1 MMAIFSDIVAN
12 LLTFRT
18 IDKCFLETLYDLF
31 HVLKERFF
39 RAVVI
44 DEVLNNVAREFIN
57 TSVDG
62 VGFVNDLPLKNDF
75 TLFIHLVNLAFAI
88 AIPLSCYRMLFGVK
102 PKMLPSEVGTRR
114 TTRS

>member
-1 MMAIFSDIVAN
+1 MMTVFSDIMSN
-12 LLTFRT
+12 LLALGT
-18 IDKCFLETLYDLF
+18 IDKCLLETLYDLF

-44 DEVLNNVAREFIN
+44 DEVLNNIARKFVN

-88 AIPLSCYRMLFGVK
+88 LIPLSCYRMLFGVK
-102 PKMLPSEVGTRR
+102 PKILPSEVGTRR